1 MSFDSRSSAGAGGS
15 CRAVAI
21 ALGLAALAA
30 ACGGSSATTPTTTPT
45 PTTMTETFTGTVPAG
60 GVAFHNFTVAQQG
73 TITATLTTLSPQSTI
88 TVGLGIG
95 NPSGTTCTLTSTN
108 ETTKMGSVL
117 SGTIAVGAYC
127 IQIYDIGNIQGSDDY
142 TITLVH
148 P

>member
-1 MSFDSRSSAGAGGS
+1 MSFDSRRSAGAGGRW
-15 CRAVAI
+15 RAAAI

-45 PTTMTETFTGTVPAG
+45 TTTETFTGTVPAG

-73 TITATLTTLSPQSTI
+73 TITATLTALSPQSTI

-95 NPSGTTCTLTSTN
+95 NPSGTTCSLVSTN